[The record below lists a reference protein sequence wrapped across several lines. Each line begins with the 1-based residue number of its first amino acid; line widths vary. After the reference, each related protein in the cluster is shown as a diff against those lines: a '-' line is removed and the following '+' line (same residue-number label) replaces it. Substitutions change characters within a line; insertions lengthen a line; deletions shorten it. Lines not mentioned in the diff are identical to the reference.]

1 MEVLREANARAAQGR
16 DVLHL
21 ELGEPSR
28 RPPAA
33 VIAAAQKALAEKP
46 LGYTEALGLPALR
59 ERIARHYA
67 ERYALAVDPARV
79 VITTGSSG
87 AFLLA
92 YLSAFDAGDAIALT
106 TPTYP
111 AYRNTMQALDLSP
124 VLIPAEEAEG
134 FQPTV
139 TLLRRQTL
147 KPAGLVFGSPSNP
160 TGSMLSR
167 DTLAS
172 LVEHCRREGIRLVCD
187 EDYHGITYERRA
199 ESALAFTDDALIV
212 NSFSKYFAMTGWRLG
227 WLVVPPDLSTSIER
241 LAQNLFI
248 SPPAIPQH
256 AALVAFDCC
265 DELDAEVAR
274 YRTNRDL
281 LLEELPKAGI
291 RRFAPPDGA
300 FYLYA
305 DISPL
310 AADSVEFCR
319 RLLDEADVAAT
330 PGIDFDPERGTR
342 YVRFSFAGS
351 TAHIAAA
358 AQRIVAWSRNLGR

>member
-1 MEVLREANARAAQGR
+1 
-16 DVLHL
+16 
-21 ELGEPSR
+21 
-28 RPPAA
+28 
-33 VIAAAQKALAEKP
+33 
-46 LGYTEALGLPALR
+46 
-59 ERIARHYA
+59 
-67 ERYALAVDPARV
+67 
-79 VITTGSSG
+79 
-87 AFLLA
+87 
-92 YLSAFDAGDAIALT
+92 
-106 TPTYP
+106 
-111 AYRNTMQALDLSP
+111 
-124 VLIPAEEAEG
+124 
-134 FQPTV
+134 
-139 TLLRRQTL
+139 
-147 KPAGLVFGSPSNP
+147 
-160 TGSMLSR
+160 
-167 DTLAS
+167 
-172 LVEHCRREGIRLVCD
+172 
-187 EDYHGITYERRA
+187 
-199 ESALAFTDDALIV
+199 
-212 NSFSKYFAMTGWRLG
+212 MTGWRLG